1 MDNSLHTG
9 DASLD
14 PSDVPSR
21 KGLEVFF
28 VESLQ
33 ELYFTE
39 NAIATEFD
47 TIRDQIQ
54 SPHLKSILE
63 NHYQIHLKFKE
74 RLEKIF
80 AMRSI
85 EVKTKKC
92 DAILALIAEGQKHF
106 DIFSND
112 IANWEIALILISQK
126 MAHYKI
132 ASYGACAHLAINLND
147 YRAATLLA
155 VDVQEEEDYINNHL
169 NGITHEFLR
178 PYSEKL

>member
-21 KGLEVFF
+21 TGLEVFF

-63 NHYQIHLKFKE
+63 NH
-74 RLEKIF
+74 
-80 AMRSI
+80 
-85 EVKTKKC
+85 
-92 DAILALIAEGQKHF
+92 
-106 DIFSND
+106 
-112 IANWEIALILISQK
+112 
-126 MAHYKI
+126 
-132 ASYGACAHLAINLND
+132 
-147 YRAATLLA
+147 
-155 VDVQEEEDYINNHL
+155 
-169 NGITHEFLR
+169 
-178 PYSEKL
+178 